1 MFIEHK
7 KYLGG
12 RYSVLS
18 EVGMVPSYLM
28 GIDIKKIR
36 KNLKKYLTKEKEI
49 LQSGSIFLSQIIS
62 QKKFKN
68 LIFLNYSPKL
78 EKFLFWLQQ
87 LIAESLGK

>member
-18 EVGMVPSYLM
+18 EVGIVPSYLM

-36 KNLKKYLTKEKEI
+36 KNLKNI
-49 LQSGSIFLSQIIS
+49 
-62 QKKFKN
+62 
-68 LIFLNYSPKL
+68 
-78 EKFLFWLQQ
+78 
-87 LIAESLGK
+87 